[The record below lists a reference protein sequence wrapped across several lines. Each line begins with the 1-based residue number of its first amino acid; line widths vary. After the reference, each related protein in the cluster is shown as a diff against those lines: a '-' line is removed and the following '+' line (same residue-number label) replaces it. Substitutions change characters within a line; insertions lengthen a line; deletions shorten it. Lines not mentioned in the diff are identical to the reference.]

1 MAEAANKR
9 KTAAQKAAE
18 EEVKQVE
25 QQTTETTEATEQQTT
40 EQQAPE
46 AIESEGISLCEA
58 LANMERGEKYRRA
71 GWPKELKGHYVTVRR
86 GETIP
91 VFGDDRYTSPYT
103 PSLEDVMSA
112 DWEKI
117 EEGEDNA

>member
-18 EEVKQVE
+18 EQVE
-25 QQTTETTEATEQQTT
+25 QRATE
-40 EQQAPE
+40 EQAPEEQAPE

-91 VFGDDRYTSPYT
+91 VFGNDRYTSPYT
-103 PSLEDVMSA
+103 PSIEDVMSA